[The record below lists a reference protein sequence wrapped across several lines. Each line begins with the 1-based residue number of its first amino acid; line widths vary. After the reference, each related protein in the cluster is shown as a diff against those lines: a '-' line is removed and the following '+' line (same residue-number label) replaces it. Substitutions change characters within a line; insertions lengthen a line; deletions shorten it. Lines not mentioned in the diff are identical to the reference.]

1 MSSVA
6 EEALGV
12 VLVGV
17 AILLGLY
24 AFTWILGLLG
34 VMTVVF
40 LLACIY
46 QLIVEGVSSLFR
58 RREPTTEREEEDR

>member
-1 MSSVA
+1 MPSVA

-12 VLVGV
+12 VLVAV

-24 AFTWILGLLG
+24 ALTWILGLLG

-46 QLIVEGVSSLFR
+46 QLIVEGLSSLFPSTK
-58 RREPTTEREEEDR
+58 EKETREEEDR